1 MNTRLIGL
9 VLLAVL
15 AVAGGLWL
23 NFRDTTNDQSAQLLF
38 PDGRQYVQGLQAI
51 SFDTSQGTLLQAELD
66 GETWLAKVGD
76 DAPSYPLDKAR
87 LTDFLTALTQ
97 AKLVEAKTSKAENYH
112 HLGLES
118 IDNVDS
124 LATLVTLTGKQS
136 NNDWQV
142 LVGNSVNTGTGN
154 YVRLPRAAQ
163 SWKIDQAIALPSDK
177 YTWLQRP
184 ILPFN
189 STDIAALKRSDG
201 KTWVVEKSENEQFV
215 LKTLPKGRE
224 LRYPGIVDSVVSSL
238 VELDFDGLLARDAS
252 VWLNASNVAKLLV
265 SLSDGS
271 TVSAQIKQLDTDYY
285 VQFASEQ
292 HSAYWLEWT
301 YQISSFNAQQLAKNL
316 EDFLVEVK
324 PIEPLKKAGDEV
336 EEGEAPN

>member
-1 MNTRLIGL
+1 
-9 VLLAVL
+9 
-15 AVAGGLWL
+15 
-23 NFRDTTNDQSAQLLF
+23 
-38 PDGRQYVQGLQAI
+38 
-51 SFDTSQGTLLQAELD
+51 
-66 GETWLAKVGD
+66 
-76 DAPSYPLDKAR
+76 
-87 LTDFLTALTQ
+87 
-97 AKLVEAKTSKAENYH
+97 
-112 HLGLES
+112 
-118 IDNVDS
+118 
-124 LATLVTLTGKQS
+124 
-136 NNDWQV
+136 
-142 LVGNSVNTGTGN
+142 
-154 YVRLPRAAQ
+154 
-163 SWKIDQAIALPSDK
+163 
-177 YTWLQRP
+177 
-184 ILPFN
+184 
-189 STDIAALKRSDG
+189 
-201 KTWVVEKSENEQFV
+201 
-215 LKTLPKGRE
+215 
-224 LRYPGIVDSVVSSL
+224 